1 MRKKIVD
8 IAAARFR
15 KQVRTRGITLAAQ
28 AEIEKFEPELV
39 DAFLDRV
46 FGIRGALVTDES
58 RLSDF
63 ISFGKDPR
71 ESAEA
76 VTKIQE
82 EYGIIVDIHDR
93 LFEVLRRLV

>member
-1 MRKKIVD
+1 MRKKVVD
-8 IAAARFR
+8 IASARFR
-15 KQVRTRGITLAAQ
+15 KQVRTEGITLATQ
-28 AEIEKFEPELV
+28 TEIEKFEPELI
-39 DAFLDRV
+39 DDFLDRA

-76 VTKIQE
+76 VTKIQA

>member
-1 MRKKIVD
+1 MSEKVAD

-15 KQVRTRGITLAAQ
+15 KYIRDGTFAIAAQ
-28 AEIEKFEPELV
+28 VEIEKFEPELI
-39 DAFLDRV
+39 DDFLDRV
-46 FGIRGALVTDES
+46 FGVRGAFVTDES

-82 EYGIIVDIHDR
+82 DYGITVDIHDR